1 MRKTL
6 KKTLSLILALVLAV
20 SAMTFAFA
28 TSDSIETITEAEAKE
43 IALKYIATSSGT
55 TSVTNTVY
63 QSVPAYKAVSDVI
76 INNKLI
82 RFVCYIDKE
91 TGDVLYRTVEYYL
104 YGVSAINPIEADEAA
119 NYAISALGA
128 NKEDVVV
135 LTNEVVTN
143 DKGNACYHIIFCE
156 GVFERNECTI
166 EKYTGFIDNIKVG
179 RPTNIFDRLVLM
191 IRVFIAKFDPFGFIK
206 R

>member
-6 KKTLSLILALVLAV
+6 KKTLSLILALILIV
-20 SAMTFAFA
+20 STMSFAFA
-28 TSDSIETITEAEAKE
+28 VTYSETITEDEAKE
-43 IALKYIATSSGT
+43 IAMKYIAHTPGA
-55 TSVTNTVY
+55 TSVVSETY
-63 QSVPAYKAVSDVI
+63 QSVDAYKVVSDVI

-82 RFVCYIDKE
+82 KFTCHIDKE
-91 TGDVLYRTVEYYL
+91 TGDVLYRTGKYYL
-104 YGVSAINPIEADEAA
+104 DAVSILNPLEADEVSD
-119 NYAISALGA
+119 YAISALGA
-128 NKEDVVV
+128 IKEDVVV

-191 IRVFIAKFDPFGFIK
+191 IRVFIAKFDPFGFINL
-206 R
+206 